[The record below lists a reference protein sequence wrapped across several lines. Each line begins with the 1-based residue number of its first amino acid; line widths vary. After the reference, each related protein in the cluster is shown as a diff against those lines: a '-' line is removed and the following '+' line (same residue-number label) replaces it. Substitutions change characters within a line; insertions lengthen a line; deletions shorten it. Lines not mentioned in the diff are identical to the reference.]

1 VYEIT
6 ISTLYDHDIFLYKQW
21 IIGITG
27 IGMAKWLSWI
37 RSNDKAIIEVLVEQA
52 ENLVKAISML
62 VELMTKYENVTEYLS
77 KITDMEH
84 KGDEFAH
91 KLFSIIDQT
100 FVTPI
105 DREDISKLTSS
116 LDQILDYTHGTADRF
131 VLFKIEKPTSYM
143 LELAKILLS
152 SSQEVYQ
159 AILQISN
166 LKRTSGLVEHC
177 HRISAYEHQGDK
189 VYRNAI
195 AELFDT
201 NSPVEIIK
209 FKEIY
214 ETLEGALDRCADAAD
229 VLEDISLKYT

>member
-1 VYEIT
+1 MT
-6 ISTLYDHDIFLYKQW
+6 
-21 IIGITG
+21 
-27 IGMAKWLSWI
+27 KWLSWI

-52 ENLVKAISML
+52 ENLVKATSML
-62 VELMTKYENVTEYLS
+62 VQLMTRYENVTEYLP
-77 KITDMEH
+77 KITYMEH
-84 KGDEFAH
+84 EGDKFAH

-116 LDQILDYTHGTADRF
+116 LDEILDYTHGTADRF
-131 VLFKIEKPTSYM
+131 VLFKIQKPTLYM

-152 SSQEVYQ
+152 ASQEVYQ
-159 AILQISN
+159 AILQIRN
-166 LKRTSGLVEHC
+166 LKRTRDLTQHC
-177 HRISAYEHQGDK
+177 HRITTYEHQGDK

-201 NSPVEIIK
+201 NCAIEIIK

-229 VLEDISLKYT
+229 VIEDISLKYT